1 MAIHLIHLIRA
12 SCMALAFAL
21 SGLLLSSTSYAKG
34 PKVPIPD
41 EIPGVTRVDAEGV
54 IGLTEKIPGLT
65 IIDSRVSGDRQQ
77 GYIEKSVSLPDTKT
91 DCASLKKTIPKKS
104 SPTLFYCNGVKCGRS
119 VVAVRIALQCGYTN
133 LYWFRGGFEEWLAK
147 HYPFVQ
153 D

>member
-1 MAIHLIHLIRA
+1 MTIHAIRA
-12 SCMALAFAL
+12 CSMAFVLAF
-21 SGLLLSSTSYAKG
+21 SGLFPAATAYAAG

-41 EIPGVTRVDAEGV
+41 QIPGVTRVDAEGV
-54 IGLTEKIPGLT
+54 IGLTEKIPDLT
-65 IIDSRVSGDRQQ
+65 IIDSRISGDRQQ
-77 GYIEKSVSLPDTKT
+77 GYIEKSLSLPDTKT
-91 DCASLKKTIPKKS
+91 DCVSLKKVIPKKS

-119 VVAVRIALQCGYTN
+119 VVAIKIALKCGYTN